1 MTGEDFTSKQ
11 VDWWAVHEFVQP
23 LLQEVGCWPQA
34 GTPAWQLLDPTDPAK
49 LAAVLDAA
57 RHHVLRIDAAQASQ
71 AQASQD
77 ISRAADWSAIASA
90 MRSGRGDSYIPM
102 SKEIA

>member
-1 MTGEDFTSKQ
+1 MTDDFTSKQ

-23 LLQEVGCWPQA
+23 RRQEVGCWPQA

-57 RHHVLRIDAAQASQ
+57 RHHALRMDTEQASR

-90 MRSGRGDSYIPM
+90 IRNGRGDAYIPM
-102 SKEIA
+102 NKEIA